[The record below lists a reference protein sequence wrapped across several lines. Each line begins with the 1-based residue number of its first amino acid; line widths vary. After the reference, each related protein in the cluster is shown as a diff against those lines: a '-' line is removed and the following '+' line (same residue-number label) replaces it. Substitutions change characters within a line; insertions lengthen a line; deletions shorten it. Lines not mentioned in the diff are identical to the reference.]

1 MQRLAV
7 AAAVVLLVAVALVS
21 ARVLLR
27 VLMPSRSEVLRL
39 QNARIERM
47 LRDDCDSGV
56 DDNENAIR

>member
-1 MQRLAV
+1 M
-7 AAAVVLLVAVALVS
+7 LLVAVALVS